1 MCEEFTC
8 FALLRVGP
16 FRILQMLLIQ
26 FEANKWTCLW
36 LIIFFGHTPKFAN
49 HTHVRNV
56 ISSVGQFIDF
66 VITFDSRFPK
76 DFKSRTLDP
85 NFFFKNH
92 NKVTAS
98 FV

>member
-1 MCEEFTC
+1 MFPLRIFLMCEEFTC

-56 ISSVGQFIDF
+56 ISNVGRFIDF

-76 DFKSRTLDP
+76 DLKI
-85 NFFFKNH
+85 KN
-92 NKVTAS
+92 S
-98 FV
+98 